1 MKRILLSPDATRL
14 GDVLKESLSSA
25 DWGTFR
31 AAIAFVKYSGVK
43 HIYDELKQFVQNKS
57 VKISVGVDTGG
68 TSYDGLSGL
77 FSALDNKGEVWVFH
91 NQAPS
96 TFHPKIY
103 LFFNNE
109 KASLIIGSGN
119 LTEGG
124 LFSNYEINLQ
134 VELDLNNEED
144 KTLFLDIQNV
154 LDEWSS
160 HQDGLCL
167 KLDEGLLAQLEDEG
181 LIMSEAIDRADGDR
195 VPSSVATSFSDAN
208 QTLFSWTPVN
218 PAPRASSTRKRST
231 QASSGGVIEE
241 FGGKVRIFAMTL
253 QNTDVGKGQT
263 TPGTSRRSPEIYIP
277 LIARNFAPDFWGW
290 PNKFIEDPKKLGKWD
305 RSGVVMRLGTQIINV
320 NMMTWPDKSDFRL
333 RSEALRSAGNIND
346 ILVLKLLGEGAPAEY
361 NVEVI
366 IPSSQEYARYLAI
379 CNNSV
384 KGKSLKKWGYTE

>member
-154 LDEWSS
+154 LDEWS
-160 HQDGLCL
+160 
-167 KLDEGLLAQLEDEG
+167 
-181 LIMSEAIDRADGDR
+181 
-195 VPSSVATSFSDAN
+195 
-208 QTLFSWTPVN
+208 
-218 PAPRASSTRKRST
+218 
-231 QASSGGVIEE
+231 
-241 FGGKVRIFAMTL
+241 
-253 QNTDVGKGQT
+253 
-263 TPGTSRRSPEIYIP
+263 
-277 LIARNFAPDFWGW
+277 
-290 PNKFIEDPKKLGKWD
+290 
-305 RSGVVMRLGTQIINV
+305 
-320 NMMTWPDKSDFRL
+320 
-333 RSEALRSAGNIND
+333 
-346 ILVLKLLGEGAPAEY
+346 
-361 NVEVI
+361 
-366 IPSSQEYARYLAI
+366 
-379 CNNSV
+379 
-384 KGKSLKKWGYTE
+384 